1 MTQKP
6 RIVTDRSVGF
16 IVGLFVAFASAYF
29 LSALV
34 RAVTA
39 TLAPVF
45 SAELGLSASDLGLLA
60 GAYFA
65 SFAATQLPMG
75 SALDR
80 WGARRVLLVL
90 LCAAVAGCWAFSR
103 SASLGELLAARL
115 LVGAGM
121 SACLMAALTC
131 FSHVLPPAV
140 QLRANAWMLM
150 TGSLG
155 MLASTLP
162 VQWLLPVLG
171 WRGLFEAVS
180 LLLIVSMVL
189 IWRWVPGGV
198 QAVDEAAP
206 SGAAAGAPT
215 LQARAV
221 PVAGGY
227 AQVFVHPTF
236 VRMAPLAVCA
246 YGGLLA
252 MQSLWIGPWLT
263 RVVGQSA
270 SQAAS
275 GLFVVNLGMLVAFL
289 CWGLVTPWLGRR
301 GFGGERL
308 IRWLLPFSLTG
319 LAVLAWRGE
328 GTSAWAWMLWCVC
341 TSVVTLSQPAV
352 AQAFPP
358 RLAGRALS
366 AYNLLI
372 FAGVFVLQWGIG
384 GLVDGL
390 QALGWSVVSAFRASI
405 GVLALLCML
414 AYLWMLLHGRR
425 SIITPMKPDRR

>member
-1 MTQKP
+1 L
-6 RIVTDRSVGF
+6 VW
-16 IVGLFVAFASAYF
+16 LFLAFASAYF

-45 SAELGLSASDLGLLA
+45 STELGLSAADLGLLA
-60 GAYFA
+60 GVYFA

-80 WGARRVLLVL
+80 WGPKRVLLVL
-90 LCAAVAGCWAFSR
+90 LCAAVAGCWSFSR
-103 SASLGELLAARL
+103 AASLGELLAARL
-115 LVGAGM
+115 LIGAGM

-131 FSHVLPPAV
+131 FSHRLAPAV

-171 WRGLFEAVS
+171 WRGVFEAVTV
-180 LLLIVSMVL
+180 LLGVAMLL
-189 IWRWVPGGV
+189 IWRWVPADA
-198 QAVDEAAP
+198 Q
-206 SGAAAGAPT
+206 AGAG
-215 LQARAV
+215 AGAVRAG
-221 PVAGGY
+221 PSTGGY
-227 AQVFVHPTF
+227 RVVFAHPAF
-236 VRMAPLAVCA
+236 IRMAPLAVCV

-275 GLFVVNLGMLVAFL
+275 GLFLVNLGMLVAFL

-308 IRWLLPFSLTG
+308 IRWMLPLSLAG
-319 LAVLAWRGE
+319 LFLLAWRGPQ
-328 GTSAWAWMLWCVC
+328 TTAWAWMLWCVG

-352 AQAFPP
+352 AQAFPAA
-358 RLAGRALS
+358 LVGRALS

-372 FAGVFVLQWGIG
+372 FAGVFLLQWGIG
-384 GLVDGL
+384 VLVDSL
-390 QALGWSVVSAFRASI
+390 QARGWPAAEAFRLSVAM
-405 GVLALLCML
+405 LALLCTL
-414 AYLWMLLHGRR
+414 AYLWMWVRGRG
-425 SIITPMKPDRR
+425 SIMPTSLPDRR

>member
-1 MTQKP
+1 MTDK
-6 RIVTDRSVGF
+6 TRSVGDRGPGL
-16 IVGLFVAFASAYF
+16 VVLLFVAFASAYF

-45 SAELGLSASDLGLLA
+45 STELGLSAGDLGLLA
-60 GAYFA
+60 GVYFA

-80 WGARRVLLVL
+80 WGPQRVLLVL

-103 SASLGELLAARL
+103 ASTLGELLAARL
-115 LVGAGM
+115 LIGAGM

-131 FSHVLPPAV
+131 FSHRLAPAV

-171 WRGLFEAVS
+171 WRGVFEVVTG
-180 LLLIVSMVL
+180 LLVLAMLL
-189 IWRWVPGGV
+189 IWRWVPGG
-198 QAVDEAAP
+198 AHAGGGPEAA
-206 SGAAAGAPT
+206 SAAGAKPSRAAPPT
-215 LQARAV
+215 
-221 PVAGGY
+221 GGY
-227 AQVFVHPTF
+227 RVVFAHPAF
-236 VRMAPLAVCA
+236 IRMAPLAVCV

-270 SQAAS
+270 GQAAS
-275 GLFVVNLGMLVAFL
+275 GLFLVNLGMLVAFL

-308 IRWLLPFSLTG
+308 IRWLLPLSLTG
-319 LAVLAWRGE
+319 LFLLAWRGPA
-328 GTSAWAWMLWCVC
+328 TAAWAWMLWCVC
-341 TSVVTLSQPAV
+341 TSVVTLSQPVV
-352 AQAFPP
+352 AQAFPAA
-358 RLAGRALS
+358 LVGRALS

-372 FAGVFVLQWGIG
+372 FAGVFLLQWGIG
-384 GLVDGL
+384 SLVDRL
-390 QALGWSVVSAFRASI
+390 QAVGWGAADAFRLSVA
-405 GVLALLCML
+405 VLALLCTL
-414 AYLWMLLHGRR
+414 AYGWMLVRGRG
-425 SIITPMKPDRR
+425 SIMPTSLPDRR